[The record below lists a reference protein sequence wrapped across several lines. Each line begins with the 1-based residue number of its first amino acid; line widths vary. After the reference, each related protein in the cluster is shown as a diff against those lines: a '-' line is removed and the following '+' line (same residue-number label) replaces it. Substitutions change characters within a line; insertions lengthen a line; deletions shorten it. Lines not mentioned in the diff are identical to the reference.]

1 MIDDRQH
8 FTTSIFFYPQKRVM
22 TLFADTLFA
31 TSMNKSSVK
40 VDNQIMSLQTT
51 AKPGMNMMLALF
63 HQITDLLLA
72 VIFAIDILKDRTL
85 LFGR

>member
-1 MIDDRQH
+1 
-8 FTTSIFFYPQKRVM
+8 
-22 TLFADTLFA
+22 
-31 TSMNKSSVK
+31 
-40 VDNQIMSLQTT
+40 MSLQTT